1 MMERR
6 VRASAQVVAVSGD
19 QMELHLAT
27 AAACGGCGAQAAC
40 DAARGKSAR
49 FPLAPGMAAGDCV
62 TLEMSESQLNLGAV
76 AAYLLP
82 AACTLTGAL
91 LLAPGGDALAAL
103 GAGLGLGFGI
113 VCLGN
118 STRGCTV
125 VENTITGNTGTGLA
139 FNGGAA
145 YPGNTINGNG
155 GIVSNGVQTGVNVCV
170 GDAVCP

>member
-1 MMERR
+1 MERR

-19 QMELHLAT
+19 QMELHLAP
-27 AAACGGCGAQAAC
+27 AAACGGCGARAAC

-113 VCLGN
+113 VCLRLMARHRL
-118 STRGCTV
+118 SAEILVHPPRQKFQT
-125 VENTITGNTGTGLA
+125 L
-139 FNGGAA
+139 
-145 YPGNTINGNG
+145 PGE
-155 GIVSNGVQTGVNVCV
+155 
-170 GDAVCP
+170 AP